1 MVGTTL
7 TQIRTHIESL
17 ASDDGSYELV
27 CGRTGERPVPVDGLR
42 FEDRTTAEAAARAAR
57 RYRSAL
63 RRYDPNVPYYDLIV
77 SEHEERPGFG
87 GASASANTGA
97 TAEGWATAGATPGL
111 PKPPR
116 DLGPDADGRAE
127 CADGG
132 DRAERVEFCH
142 RVAAAVFEALVDA
155 GHRAVETAVM
165 DAYFDLAETMASAD
179 DLCLR
184 LLESMATALHVH
196 LGSAEQADVLERAA
210 SHLAS
215 QPDSTTALAAT
226 LAEMERLD
234 LVESYT
240 CSPWRPG
247 PDATTRATELTLEGY
262 ALSAREGRLPVLPVV
277 VELYR
282 RASSWKPV
290 SLHVTPTE
298 GGWHATL
305 SVSATS
311 NAVGLASVPI
321 HERTA
326 D

>member
-42 FEDRTTAEAAARAAR
+42 FEDRATAEAAAREAR
-57 RYRSAL
+57 KYRSAL
-63 RRYDPNVPYYDLIV
+63 RRYDPKVPYYDLIV
-77 SEHEERPGFG
+77 SEREAQSRFS
-87 GASASANTGA
+87 GASTTAS
-97 TAEGWATAGATPGL
+97 AEGWATAGATPGL
-111 PKPPR
+111 PKPPCELG
-116 DLGPDADGRAE
+116 LGPDADGGAE

-142 RVAAAVFEALVDA
+142 RVAAAVFEALVEAD
-155 GHRAVETAVM
+155 HRAVETAVM
-165 DAYFDLAETMASAD
+165 DAYFDLAETMSSAD

-196 LGSAEQADVLERAA
+196 LASAEQADVLERAA
-210 SHLAS
+210 SHLAPR
-215 QPDSTTALAAT
+215 PDSAGALEAT
-226 LAEMERLD
+226 LVEMERLG
-234 LVESYT
+234 LVESYS

-247 PDATTRATELTLEGY
+247 PDAGTRSAELTLEGY

-282 RASSWKPV
+282 RASSWNPV
-290 SLHVTPTE
+290 SLHVTPVE

-305 SVSATS
+305 SVSSES
-311 NAVGLASVPI
+311 NAVGLASVPV

>member
-42 FEDRTTAEAAARAAR
+42 FEDRATAEAAAREAR
-57 RYRSAL
+57 KYRSAL
-63 RRYDPNVPYYDLIV
+63 RRYDPKVPYYDLIV
-77 SEHEERPGFG
+77 SEREAQSRFS
-87 GASASANTGA
+87 GASTTAS
-97 TAEGWATAGATPGL
+97 AEGWATAGATPGL
-111 PKPPR
+111 PKPPCELG
-116 DLGPDADGRAE
+116 LGPDADGGAE
-127 CADGG
+127 RG

-142 RVAAAVFEALVDA
+142 RVAAAVFEALVEAD
-155 GHRAVETAVM
+155 HRAVETAVM
-165 DAYFDLAETMASAD
+165 DAYFDLAETMSSAD

-196 LGSAEQADVLERAA
+196 LASAEQADVLERAA
-210 SHLAS
+210 SHLAPR
-215 QPDSTTALAAT
+215 PDSAGALEAT
-226 LAEMERLD
+226 LVEMERLG
-234 LVESYT
+234 LVESYS

-247 PDATTRATELTLEGY
+247 PDAGTRSAELTLEGY

-282 RASSWKPV
+282 RASSWNPV
-290 SLHVTPTE
+290 SLHVTPVE

-305 SVSATS
+305 SVSSES
-311 NAVGLASVPI
+311 NAVGLASVPV

>member
-17 ASDDGSYELV
+17 ASDDGAYELV

-42 FEDRTTAEAAARAAR
+42 FEDRSTGEAAARAAR
-57 RYRSAL
+57 QYRSAL

-77 SEHEERPGFG
+77 SEHDDVPGFG
-87 GASASANTGA
+87 GASA
-97 TAEGWATAGATPGL
+97 TADGWATAGATPGL
-111 PKPPR
+111 PEPPSGF
-116 DLGPDADGRAE
+116 DLGTDADGGPE
-127 CADGG
+127 CDNGG
-132 DRAERVEFCH
+132 ERSERVEFCH

-165 DAYFDLAETMASAD
+165 DAYFDLAETMSSAD

-196 LGSAEQADVLERAA
+196 LTSAEQADVLERAA
-210 SHLAS
+210 SNITS
-215 QPDSTTALAAT
+215 RPDSAGALGAT

-234 LVESYT
+234 LVGSYT

-247 PDATTRATELTLEGY
+247 PDASTRSAELTLEGY

-277 VELYR
+277 LDLYR
-282 RASSWKPV
+282 RAESWKPV
-290 SLHVTPTE
+290 SLHVTPAE
-298 GGWHATL
+298 EGWHATL
-305 SVSATS
+305 SVSSKS
-311 NAVGLASVPI
+311 NAVGLASVPV
-321 HERTA
+321 HERAA

>member
-17 ASDDGSYELV
+17 ASDDGTYELV

-42 FEDRTTAEAAARAAR
+42 FEDRETAEAAARAAR
-57 RYRSAL
+57 KYRSAL

-77 SEHEERPGFG
+77 SEHDSRSGFG
-87 GASASANTGA
+87 GATA

-111 PKPPR
+111 PEPPC
-116 DLGPDADGRAE
+116 DLGTDAGGRTECAADG
-127 CADGG
+127 
-132 DRAERVEFCH
+132 DRSERVEFCH

-155 GHRAVETAVM
+155 DHRAVETAVM
-165 DAYFDLAETMASAD
+165 DAYFDLAETMSSAD

-196 LGSAEQADVLERAA
+196 LASAEQADVLERAA
-210 SHLAS
+210 SNLAS
-215 QPDSTTALAAT
+215 RPDATKTLAAT

-240 CSPWRPG
+240 CSAWRSG
-247 PDATTRATELTLEGY
+247 PDATTRAAELTLEGY

-277 VELYR
+277 LELYR
-282 RASSWKPV
+282 RTSSWRPV
-290 SLHVTPTE
+290 SLHVTSTE

-305 SVSATS
+305 SVSSAS
-311 NAVGLASVPI
+311 SAVGLASVPI
-321 HERTA
+321 HEHAA

>member
-17 ASDDGSYELV
+17 ASDDGTYELV

-42 FEDRTTAEAAARAAR
+42 FEDRSTAEAAARAAR
-57 RYRSAL
+57 QYRSAL

-77 SEHEERPGFG
+77 SEHDDVPGFG
-87 GASASANTGA
+87 GADA
-97 TAEGWATAGATPGL
+97 TAKGWATAGATPGL
-111 PKPPR
+111 PEPPC
-116 DLGPDADGRAE
+116 DLGTDADGRPE
-127 CADGG
+127 CAGG
-132 DRAERVEFCH
+132 GRSERVEFCH

-155 GHRAVETAVM
+155 DHRTVETAVM
-165 DAYFDLAETMASAD
+165 DAYFDLAETMSSAD

-196 LGSAEQADVLERAA
+196 LTSTEQADVLERAA
-210 SHLAS
+210 SNLSSRPESAG
-215 QPDSTTALAAT
+215 ALEAT

-234 LVESYT
+234 LVGSYT
-240 CSPWRPG
+240 CSSWRPG
-247 PDATTRATELTLEGY
+247 PDSGTRSAELTLERY

-277 VELYR
+277 LDLYR
-282 RASSWKPV
+282 RAESWKPV
-290 SLHVTPTE
+290 SLHVTPADE
-298 GGWHATL
+298 GWHATL
-305 SVSATS
+305 SVSSKS

-321 HERTA
+321 HERAA